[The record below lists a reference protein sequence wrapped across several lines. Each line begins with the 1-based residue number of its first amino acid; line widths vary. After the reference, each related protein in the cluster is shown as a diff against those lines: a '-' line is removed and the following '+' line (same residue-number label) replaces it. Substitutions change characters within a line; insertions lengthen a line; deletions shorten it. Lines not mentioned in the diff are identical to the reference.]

1 MYIFMELAIHG
12 SVNCGW
18 PNRNFSGDWCKT
30 VITPLQRPWSYC
42 SCALS
47 LWYNVDPSL
56 YYSQIVMV
64 VLWIADELN
73 HTTVLYDALL
83 QKRYN
88 NGICSKQTLDM
99 RCIFRIIEQIISL
112 QCSFSLI
119 KVCLH
124 VIIGYMINTIILWK
138 KHGHNLHQL
147 ETVISCLGEM
157 EVFE

>member
-1 MYIFMELAIHG
+1 MYIFMGLAIHG

-18 PNRNFSGDWCKT
+18 PKRNFSVDWCKT

-73 HTTVLYDALL
+73 HTTVVYDTLL

-88 NGICSKQTLDM
+88 NGICLKQTLDM
-99 RCIFRIIEQIISL
+99 RCIFRIIEATYCIAIRFCFYDFFTDQGSST
-112 QCSFSLI
+112 CDFW
-119 KVCLH
+119 LH
-124 VIIGYMINTIILWK
+124 DKHKYFVRK
-138 KHGHNLHQL
+138 K
-147 ETVISCLGEM
+147 TWP
-157 EVFE
+157 